1 MALRDIFKRKKKVVK
16 EDNVDLLE
24 DLFDEPIKYIPNE
37 DLKSKLIDSLIDLNE
52 CHKRELKSLERIEEL
67 RRLNISLEIENRMLK
82 MEIEDLKKEDHL
94 DPKSIIL
101 NDDDNEDKEEYL
113 DPKSIILNNDDNE
126 DKEEYLDSKS
136 KVLKLLK
143 GKDRNIYINPRF
155 KIGFNVLKLS
165 QDTNLSKFTV
175 YKCLRKIK
183 EDIL

>member
-16 EDNVDLLE
+16 EDDVDLLE

-67 RRLNISLEIENRMLK
+67 RRLNISLEIENKMLK
-82 MEIEDLKKEDHL
+82 IEIEDLKKEDHL

-101 NDDDNEDKEEYL
+101 NDDDNDKKEDHL
-113 DPKSIILNNDDNE
+113 DPKSKDVILNNDE

-136 KVLKLLK
+136 MILKLLK

-165 QDTNLSKFTV
+165 QDTNLSKFTI
-175 YKCLRKIK
+175 YKYLRKIR

>member
-1 MALRDIFKRKKKVVK
+1 MALSDFFKRKKEVVK
-16 EDNVDLLE
+16 EDSIDLLE

-37 DLKSKLIDSLIDLNE
+37 DSIEDLKSKLIDSLINLNE
-52 CHKRELKSLERIEEL
+52 YHKRELKSIERIEEL
-67 RRLNISLEIENRMLK
+67 RRLNISLEVENKMLK

-101 NDDDNEDKEEYL
+101 ND
-113 DPKSIILNNDDNE
+113 DDNE

-183 EDIL
+183 EDML